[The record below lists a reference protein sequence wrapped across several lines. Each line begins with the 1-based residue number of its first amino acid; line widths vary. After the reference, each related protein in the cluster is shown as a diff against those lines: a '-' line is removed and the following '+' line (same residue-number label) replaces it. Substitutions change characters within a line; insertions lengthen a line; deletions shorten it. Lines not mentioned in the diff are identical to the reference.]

1 MLHKKRKDYL
11 FQSLLMQI
19 TMDDKIEQRFRKI
32 ENEELLRIFPINTV
46 LGTQKLT
53 EENKV
58 L

>member
-1 MLHKKRKDYL
+1 
-11 FQSLLMQI
+11 
-19 TMDDKIEQRFRKI
+19 MDDKIEQMFRKI

>member
-1 MLHKKRKDYL
+1 
-11 FQSLLMQI
+11 
-19 TMDDKIEQRFRKI
+19 MDDKIEQRFRKI

-58 L
+58 LWPHWQN